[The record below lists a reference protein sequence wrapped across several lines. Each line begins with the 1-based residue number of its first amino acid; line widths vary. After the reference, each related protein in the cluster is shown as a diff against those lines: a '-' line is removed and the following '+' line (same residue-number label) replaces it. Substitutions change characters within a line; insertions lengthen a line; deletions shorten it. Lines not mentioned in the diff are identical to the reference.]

1 MKRFISL
8 RLTLCLFLLGMVCN
22 VSWAQPTV
30 SPAPA
35 DGQWA
40 AGTTWYQIKTGH
52 GNYLRSDVLQDGS
65 KLALTS
71 TNSAVEKASLWC
83 ITGNATDGFTFYNF
97 AKGPQ
102 APLGMTGSEANAY
115 AELVTDA
122 TGYTTTF
129 DFTESK
135 KTGGYWCVKE
145 HGSKNNYW
153 NKRSNR
159 LAYWNST
166 DAVNGWGNSGK
177 GDDGSALMFIEFAD
191 MGVFSTEAAP
201 KWYSVEFKTGGHFLT
216 DKGNGNI
223 LVTAAAADSEEE
235 YWMFIG
241 DDFGFKM
248 KSRKGNYVYYDTTAS
263 RFKTTNDANNA
274 TTLKFVAGTTEG
286 TWELQREG
294 SNNCMNQ
301 NGGTGVGAELGEWTK
316 GDGNNPFYLREFA
329 DMGVFSTEATPK
341 WYSLEFKT
349 GGHFLTD
356 KGNGNNLVTAA
367 AADSDE
373 EYWMFIGDAFGF
385 KMKSRFGNY
394 VYYDTSASRFK
405 TTNDVNNA
413 TALTFVAG
421 TTDGTW
427 ELQRVGSSKC
437 MNQNGG
443 TGVGVQLGEWNK
455 GDGNNPFYLN
465 EVEVFD
471 HFIAPVF
478 SNANNEHW
486 FMIQFANGNAHL
498 ASNGANDQA
507 VTANLRNVPSQWW
520 KFVGTAENF
529 QLVSKDGRYATIKS
543 GTATNGQTG
552 NLLHMVSNP
561 DANGFSIVASTNTN
575 YPNTYE
581 IIWNGASGKSFNQWG
596 GAGAGKSIGVW
607 DTGDNNNPLYIYM
620 PSPDLLSTFDIEG
633 ISSYT
638 PTSPLTLWYKN
649 AASNMEVS
657 DQWME
662 YSLPIGN
669 GQFGASI
676 FGGVARE
683 EVQFNEKTLWS
694 GTKDDNSSE
703 YGDYENFGSLY
714 IDDISEVFGEGKA
727 VKNYYRQLDLSNA
740 TASVHYTSTDGTI
753 NFTRE
758 YIASNPDKVVA
769 MRLTADAEEKISIK
783 VTLKA
788 GRPGLRA
795 TTSYADGKATFGGKL
810 ETITYNALAKVVP
823 TGGTMTT
830 DANGITVKG
839 ADEVLIILGGATDFD
854 AKSPNY
860 ISGTNG
866 LADLVSDRV
875 DAAATKGWSSL
886 YADHV
891 ADHKN
896 YFDRCNFVLDGAV
909 NNMPTDELIRQYANR
924 TTGTEDYALMLEQ
937 LYFAYGR
944 YLEMGSSRGVDLPA
958 NLQGIWNNS
967 SEPAW
972 NGDIHANINV
982 QMNYWPAEPTNLS
995 EMHMPF
1001 LNYIINMANSAE
1013 WKALAQ
1019 KKGSNRPEA
1028 WTMLTENNIFGGFG
1042 SFAQNAVINNAWYVS
1057 HLWQHYRYTLD
1068 QAFLEKAFPA
1078 MWGASMFWVD
1088 RLVLNTT
1095 DDTYECPNEY
1105 SPEHGPGAEN
1115 ATAHS
1120 QQLVWELFDN
1130 TLKAVAILGE
1140 SKVNADDL
1148 ATLRDRFSKLDKGL
1162 ATEVYDGQ
1170 WGTDR
1175 IASGTNI
1182 LREWKTSN
1190 YTAGTNGHRHMSHL
1204 MCLYPFNQITEGT
1217 DLFNAAI
1224 NSMLLRGDA
1233 STGWSMGWKINL
1245 WARALDGDHSHDI
1258 LELALR
1264 HHSVSGGGVYYNLY
1278 DSHSPFQIDG
1288 NFGACAGIAEMLMQS
1303 HTEVIDILPALP
1315 SVWQKGSITGLKAVG
1330 NFTVS
1335 LNWEKGKAQQ
1345 VTIVSHKGAPLKVR
1359 CNRGAIALADAKIT
1373 VDGTEVAIEVENGIA
1388 TIPCA
1393 QGQTVVID
1401 FTQEI
1406 TPATFTDNWTA
1417 SPVAPWSA
1425 TALSAG
1431 DIPEGVAVNG
1441 LAVHKAETAVTATR
1455 GGDVTIKFV
1464 YSGGSHKLNIL
1475 GVDLVDAE
1483 GTVVASDYH
1492 HGTTGGS
1499 HSNNNYTLTGVAA
1512 GDYTLR
1518 YFVGQGNGDALNQ
1531 TNGNITVTG
1540 LALTGVAPSKLPQA
1554 GKYYRIGYD
1563 FGGDAGVKYMQSTA
1577 SGVSEKAN
1585 ALLMTADKG
1594 EGSIFLVEE
1603 VGGNLRLK
1611 SVATGKY
1618 LKETNNNRGLA
1629 DEGANVTFTE
1639 GTDGKIKIAAT
1650 SYLHPNVSGT
1660 TYFVDRCGND
1670 GCAQHNLIVE
1680 EVKVRS
1686 LEVEGPAYVGA
1697 SATWNGE
1704 TKALPATWVIFDGIT
1719 ISDPTLSISCPE
1731 SYSFTNL
1738 TEGGS
1743 ALGQTVNIESLT
1755 ANRTITANFNIAFFS
1770 ASTAEKD
1777 LVPVR
1782 IRNVRNGEYTLRL
1795 NASDN
1800 YTGKTVNS
1808 GKTAYGEN
1816 EIWYLVGTEESFKI
1830 YNRVAGTG
1838 LHMVLAGT
1846 GGGSAASMNTTADNA
1861 DFCLVVKDNGYAI
1874 TPKANKEQSLNM
1886 HGGAGADIK
1895 LYGAGDG
1902 GSIWV
1907 VEKMD
1912 VNNPITLNV
1921 EVDKVWES
1929 SPRVAELTFSVDG
1942 VAGQTRILGSVEGQA
1957 LYLPLGATYK
1967 VSSMTYR
1974 GYTYNGC
1981 TDNEGVLTASY
1992 IANDERTLYYSP
2004 SASGKP
2010 YRIPAIATAP
2020 NGHIFAIADHR
2031 PCGNDIGYGE
2041 VDIMCR
2047 ISEDNGATWSD
2058 EFCIADGQGGDTN
2071 EMTTGYG
2078 DAAVVADRESNKLL
2092 VMMVCGKT
2100 VCHDGRWDKSKIGD
2114 TDATAVN
2121 RAARI
2126 YLTYNETTGEW
2137 EKSEIVEMT
2146 DHIYSLFLDG
2156 ETPTVTSMF
2165 IGSGKIC
2172 QSRVVKKG
2180 DYYRLYCSMWTRDGG
2195 NRVIYSDDFGG
2206 TWNVLGTIA
2215 DRPASGGDEPKVEEL
2230 PDGTVVLS
2238 SRKYNG
2244 RYFNLFKF
2252 ADDSYT
2258 TGTWGTV
2265 VSSNDVTDGLSFG
2278 GNSTNGEIY
2287 KVKAIHK
2294 ESGRIC
2300 DLMLQSIPTGSGRD
2314 NVGVYY
2320 KELDAAEYTPT
2331 TIAQNWTKGKHV
2343 SDKSSCY
2350 STMIMQED
2358 GRVAFLFE
2366 EAPGSYSIVYIPYT
2380 LEELTADK
2388 YSLYTVNSSIGQ
2400 YEIGTF
2406 YASEAMKIPAGVKAY
2421 VAEETP
2427 VMDGTDDEGKA
2438 VGTIT
2443 MRELE
2448 NLIPA
2453 KTGVVILGEANN
2465 YKFMPSISYGTEVE
2479 NNMLVG
2485 WEGDNV
2491 NAAPHA
2497 VALPTDGTTNY
2508 VLTVMNNAAGFYK
2521 KAAGFNVYNNKA
2533 YLNVA
2538 SKAGAIRLRFNNN
2551 DGTTDIIEVP
2561 TEVLNA
2567 NGEIYDLS
2575 GRRVEKAAK
2584 GVYIVNGKKV
2594 IF

>member
-1 MKRFISL
+1 MSNTNFLRCMLSL
-8 RLTLCLFLLGMVCN
+8 LLGLVCS
-22 VSWAQPTV
+22 VGWAHPKI
-30 SPAPA
+30 SPAPI

-40 AGTTWYQIKTGH
+40 EGTTWYQVQTKSGY
-52 GNYLRSDVLQDGS
+52 YLRGDNADTNGNVQMPSS
-65 KLALTS
+65 S
-71 TNSAVEKASLWC
+71 TLDAAALWC
-83 ITGNATDGFTFYNF
+83 VVGDAANGYTFYNM
-97 AKGPQ
+97 AKGATTPMCMNNSTSRAQ
-102 APLGMTGSEANAY
+102 FVALG
-115 AELVTDA
+115 TD
-122 TGYTTTF
+122 GYTATF
-129 DFTESK
+129 DFVSSQKTDESN
-135 KTGGYWCVKE
+135 TYWCVRKHTGE
-145 HGSKNNYW
+145 NNNYYW
-153 NKRSNR
+153 NPQGDPKQ
-159 LAYWNST
+159 LTYWNSSSAT
-166 DAVNGWGNSGK
+166 NDN
-177 GDDGSALMFIEFAD
+177 GSAFLFTEFKQVD
-191 MGVFSTEAAP
+191 ITTFSTEAAP
-201 KWYSVEFKTGGHFLT
+201 KWYSVEFKTGGNFIT
-216 DKGNGNI
+216 DKGNGNT
-223 LVTAAAADSEEE
+223 LVTA
-235 YWMFIG
+235 G
-241 DDFGFKM
+241 
-248 KSRKGNYVYYDTTAS
+248 
-263 RFKTTNDANNA
+263 
-274 TTLKFVAGTTEG
+274 
-286 TWELQREG
+286 
-294 SNNCMNQ
+294 
-301 NGGTGVGAELGEWTK
+301 
-316 GDGNNPFYLREFA
+316 
-329 DMGVFSTEATPK
+329 
-341 WYSLEFKT
+341 
-349 GGHFLTD
+349 
-356 KGNGNNLVTAA
+356 

-385 KMKSRFGNY
+385 KMKSRLGNY

-405 TTNDVNNA
+405 TTNDVENA
-413 TALTFVAG
+413 TLLTFVAG

-427 ELQRVGSSKC
+427 ELQRVGSAKC

-443 TGVGVQLGEWNK
+443 TGVGVQLGEWTT
-455 GDGNNPFYLN
+455 GDSNNPFYLN

-471 HFIAPVF
+471 HFIEPVF
-478 SNANNEHW
+478 SDANNEHW

-507 VTANLRNVPSQWW
+507 VTANLRNVSSQWW

-543 GTATNGQTG
+543 GTATNLQTG
-552 NLLHMVSNP
+552 NLLHMVSEP
-561 DANGFSIVASTNTN
+561 DANGFSIIESTNAN

-620 PSPDLLSTFDIEG
+620 PDPNLLSPFDIEG

-638 PTSPLTLWYKN
+638 PSSPLTLWYKN

-694 GTKDDNSSE
+694 GTKNDNSSE

-740 TASVHYTSTDGTI
+740 TASVHYTSTDGAI
-753 NFTRE
+753 SFTRE

-769 MRLTADAEEKISIK
+769 MRLTADADEKISIK

-795 TTSYADGKATFGGKL
+795 ETTYADGKATFGGKL

-823 TGGTMTT
+823 IGGTMTT
-830 DANGITVKG
+830 TADGITVKD

-854 AKSPNY
+854 AHSASY
-860 ISGTNG
+860 VSGTEG
-866 LADLVSDRV
+866 LTTLVSDRV
-875 DAAATKGWSSL
+875 DAAAEKGWNSL

-891 ADHKN
+891 ADHKT
-896 YFDRCNFVLDGAV
+896 YFDRCNFVLDGAA
-909 NNMPTDELIRQYANR
+909 NNMPTDDLIRQYANR

-1019 KKGSNRPEA
+1019 KKGSTRPEA

-1095 DDTYECPNEY
+1095 DDTYECPDEY

-1130 TLKAVAILGE
+1130 TLKAVEILGE
-1140 SKVNADDL
+1140 SKVNVDDL
-1148 ATLRDRFSKLDKGL
+1148 ATLRERFSKLDKGL

-1190 YTAGTNGHRHMSHL
+1190 YTAGANGHRHMSHL

-1288 NFGACAGIAEMLMQS
+1288 NFGACAGMAEMLMQS

-1335 LNWEKGKAQQ
+1335 LNWEEGKAQQ

-1359 CNRGAIALADAKIT
+1359 CNHGAVALADAKIT
-1373 VDGTEVAIEVENGIA
+1373 VNGAVVAVEMENGIA

-1393 QGQTVVID
+1393 EGQTVVID
-1401 FTQEI
+1401 FADIIDPNAKPIDGYYIMYSESSSGKGWVHYNGSEGRKYRVATDVDLSTGVTIEQAQYIWKLVNDNENGTFTLWNLGGNVYMPADASRNANMSAT
-1406 TPATFTDNWTA
+1406 TPANLAIEAVGGEGNDGKWFVSQTNYTNSGNTLYIHTNAPGGYPNLSYWDGKSVDGTSIRAMFTKVNLPETTYTINYMCGEEKVA
-1417 SPVAPWSA
+1417 STEVNYPTGLDVPEMLLQRDVPAGYLVQGNG
-1425 TALSAG
+1425 TLSG
-1431 DIPEGVAVNG
+1431 TTYTVN
-1441 LAVHKAETAVTATR
+1441 
-1455 GGDVTIKFV
+1455 
-1464 YSGGSHKLNIL
+1464 
-1475 GVDLVDAE
+1475 
-1483 GTVVASDYH
+1483 VVADI
-1492 HGTTGGS
+1492 
-1499 HSNNNYTLTGVAA
+1499 LPKA
-1512 GDYTLR
+1512 GDY
-1518 YFVGQGNGDALNQ
+1518 
-1531 TNGNITVTG
+1531 I
-1540 LALTGVAPSKLPQA
+1540 
-1554 GKYYRIGYD
+1554 RIGYD
-1563 FGGDAGVKYMQSTA
+1563 FGAAGVKYMQSTNSSVKGLA
-1577 SGVSEKAN
+1577 
-1585 ALLMTADKG
+1585 MTADKG

-1611 SVATGKY
+1611 SIATGKY
-1618 LKETNNNRGLA
+1618 LKEDGNSRGLY
-1629 DEGANVTFTE
+1629 DTGGNVTFTV
-1639 GTDGKIKIAAT
+1639 GTDGKIKIQAP
-1650 SYLHPNVSGT
+1650 SYLHANSSGDN
-1660 TYFVDRCGND
+1660 YFIDHCGSD
-1670 GCAQHNLIVE
+1670 GCAAHNLIVE
-1680 EVKVRS
+1680 E
-1686 LEVEGPAYVGA
+1686 LTLNILTINGPSYIGA

-1704 TKALPATWVIFDGIT
+1704 TKSLPATWGIYTGIT
-1719 ISDPTLSISCPE
+1719 ITNPTVTINCPA
-1731 SYSFTNL
+1731 SYNFTGL
-1738 TEGGS
+1738 TEEATS
-1743 ALGQTVNIESLT
+1743 LGNSIDIASLD
-1755 ANRTITANFNIAFFS
+1755 ADRIITANFTPDFFS
-1770 ASTAEKD
+1770 ASTAAGD

-1800 YTGKTVNS
+1800 YTGKAVNS

-1830 YNRVAGTG
+1830 YNRIAGTD

-1846 GGGSAASMNTTADNA
+1846 GSGSAASMNTTATNA
-1861 DFCLVVKDNGYAI
+1861 DFCLVAQSNGYAI
-1874 TPKANKEQSLNM
+1874 CPKANTGQSFNM
-1886 HGGAGADIK
+1886 HGGAGNDIK
-1895 LYGAGDG
+1895 LYGAGDD
-1902 GSIWV
+1902 GSVWV
-1907 VEKMD
+1907 IEKMD

-1921 EVDKVWES
+1921 VVDKVWES
-1929 SPRVAELTFSVDG
+1929 SPRVAELTFTIDG
-1942 VAGQTRILGSVEGQA
+1942 QAGQTRILGSVEGQK
-1957 LYLPLGATYK
+1957 LYIPAGATYE

-1981 TDNEGVLTASY
+1981 EDNDGVLTASY
-1992 IANDERTLYYSP
+1992 TANDERTLFYSP
-2004 SASGKP
+2004 RDGHP

-2020 NGHIFAIADHR
+2020 NGDIFAICDYR

-2041 VDIMCR
+2041 VDLVCR
-2047 ISEDNGATWSD
+2047 VSSDNGVTWT
-2058 EFCIADGQGGDTN
+2058 EERTIADGLGHINDGIWKMGFGDP
-2071 EMTTGYG
+2071 
-2078 DAAVVADRESNKLL
+2078 AIVADRESNKVL
-2092 VMMVCGKT
+2092 VMSVCGNRT
-2100 VCHDGRWDKSKIGD
+2100 CWDGNYGEGGDNENPNRVSRLYITYDEDKQEWVYGEPEEVTYDVYPKFVDKDGN
-2114 TDATAVN
+2114 VH
-2121 RAARI
+2121 AA
-2126 YLTYNETTGEW
+2126 
-2137 EKSEIVEMT
+2137 
-2146 DHIYSLFLDG
+2146 SLF
-2156 ETPTVTSMF
+2156 
-2165 IGSGKIC
+2165 IGAGKIC

-2180 DYYRLYCSMWTRDGG
+2180 EYYRLYCAVWNVTKTQRQHH
-2195 NRVIYSDDFGG
+2195 NYVIYSDDFGK
-2206 TWNVLGTIA
+2206 TWNVLG
-2215 DRPASGGDEPKVEEL
+2215 DLGYENSASKWGNEPKVEEL

-2244 RYFNLFKF
+2244 RYFNLFTF
-2252 ADDSYT
+2252 ADDTYT
-2258 TGTWGTV
+2258 TGSWMGEV
-2265 VSSNDVTDGLSFG
+2265 GSNEVTDGLSFG

-2287 KVKAIHK
+2287 KVKAVHK

-2300 DLMLQSIPTGSGRD
+2300 DLMFQSIPTGSGRD
-2314 NVGVYY
+2314 NVAIYY
-2320 KELDAAEYTPT
+2320 KEMEYNENGTNKYTST
-2331 TIAQNWTKGKHV
+2331 TFAQNWTKGIHV
-2343 SDKSSCY
+2343 STKGSCY
-2350 STMIMQED
+2350 STMISQAD
-2358 GRVAFLFE
+2358 GRIAFFFE
-2366 EAPGSYSIVYIPYT
+2366 EEPSGYCMVYIPYSI
-2380 LEELTADK
+2380 EELTGGAYAL
-2388 YSLYTVNSSIGQ
+2388 YSVNSTIGQ
-2400 YEIGTF
+2400 YKIGTF
-2406 YASEAMKIPAGVKAY
+2406 YASEAMQIPEGVKAY

-2427 VMDGTDDEGKA
+2427 VMDGEDAEGNA

-2465 YKFMPSISYGTEVE
+2465 YKFMPSISYGTAVDG
-2479 NNMLVG
+2479 NMLIG
-2485 WEGDNV
+2485 WESPENIATTLYDE
-2491 NAAPHA
+2491 

-2508 VLTVMNNAAGFYK
+2508 VLTVKNEAAGFYK
-2521 KAAGFNVYNNKA
+2521 KTADFKVYNNKA
-2533 YLNVA
+2533 YLNVPT
-2538 SKAGAIRLRFNNN
+2538 SVNAIRIRFDNN
-2551 DGTTDIIEVP
+2551 DGTTDIMEVP
-2561 TEVLNA
+2561 AEALDM
-2567 NGEIYDLS
+2567 NGEIYDLT
-2575 GRRVEKAAK
+2575 GRRVREA
-2584 GVYIVNGKKV
+2584 GRGIYIINGKKV
-2594 IF
+2594 LR

>member
-1 MKRFISL
+1 MLSL
-8 RLTLCLFLLGMVCN
+8 LLGLVCS
-22 VSWAQPTV
+22 VGWAQPKI
-30 SPAPA
+30 SPAPI

-40 AGTTWYQIKTGH
+40 EGTTWYQVQTKSGY
-52 GNYLRSDVLQDGS
+52 YLRGDNADTNGNVQMPSS
-65 KLALTS
+65 S
-71 TNSAVEKASLWC
+71 TLDAAALWC
-83 ITGNATDGFTFYNF
+83 IVDNDDNGYTFYNMEVGATTPMCMNNSTSRAQF
-97 AKGPQ
+97 VA
-102 APLGMTGSEANAY
+102 LGTEGYTSAFDFVASQK
-115 AELVTDA
+115 TDA
-122 TGYTTTF
+122 TNT
-129 DFTESK
+129 
-135 KTGGYWCVKE
+135 YWCVRK
-145 HGSKNNYW
+145 HTGGDNTYYW
-153 NKRSNR
+153 NPQGDPKQ
-159 LAYWNST
+159 LTYWNASNAT
-166 DAVNGWGNSGK
+166 NDN
-177 GDDGSALMFIEFAD
+177 GSAFLFTEFKQVD
-191 MGVFSTEAAP
+191 ITTFSTEAAP
-201 KWYSVEFKTGGHFLT
+201 KWYSVEFKTGGNFIT
-216 DKGNGNI
+216 DKGNGNT
-223 LVTAAAADSEEE
+223 LVTA
-235 YWMFIG
+235 G
-241 DDFGFKM
+241 
-248 KSRKGNYVYYDTTAS
+248 
-263 RFKTTNDANNA
+263 
-274 TTLKFVAGTTEG
+274 
-286 TWELQREG
+286 
-294 SNNCMNQ
+294 
-301 NGGTGVGAELGEWTK
+301 
-316 GDGNNPFYLREFA
+316 
-329 DMGVFSTEATPK
+329 
-341 WYSLEFKT
+341 
-349 GGHFLTD
+349 
-356 KGNGNNLVTAA
+356 

-385 KMKSRFGNY
+385 KMKSRLGNY

-405 TTNDVNNA
+405 TTNDVENA
-413 TALTFVAG
+413 TLLTFVAG

-427 ELQRVGSSKC
+427 ELQREGSSSC

-443 TGVGVQLGEWNK
+443 TGVGVELGEWTK

-465 EVEVFD
+465 EVEIFE
-471 HFIAPVF
+471 HFIEPQF
-478 SNANNEHW
+478 SDANNEYW
-486 FMIQFANGNAHL
+486 FMIRFANGNAHL

-507 VTANLRNVPSQWW
+507 VTANLRNVSSQWW
-520 KFVGTAENF
+520 KFVGTEENF
-529 QLVSKDGRYATIKS
+529 QLVSKDGRYVTLKN

-552 NLLHMVSNP
+552 NLLHMVSEP
-561 DANGFSIVASTNTN
+561 DAKGFSIIESANTD
-575 YPNTYE
+575 YPDTYE
-581 IIWNGASGKSFNQWG
+581 IVWNGASGKSFNQWG

-607 DTGDNNNPLYIYM
+607 DTGDSNNPLYIYM
-620 PSPDLLSTFDIEG
+620 PDPNLLSPFDIEG

-740 TASVHYTSTDGTI
+740 TASVHYTSTDGAI

-795 TTSYADGKATFGGKL
+795 TTTYAEGTATFGGKL

-830 DANGITVKG
+830 TADGITVKD

-854 AKSPNY
+854 GTNPNY
-860 ISGTNG
+860 VSGTDG
-866 LADLVSDRV
+866 LTALVSDRV

-891 ADHKN
+891 ADHKT
-896 YFDRCNFVLDGAV
+896 YFDRCNFVLDGAA

-1019 KKGSNRPEA
+1019 EKGSTRPEA

-1148 ATLRDRFSKLDKGL
+1148 ATLRERFSKLDKGL

-1190 YTAGTNGHRHMSHL
+1190 YTAGANGHRHMSHL

-1335 LNWEKGKAQQ
+1335 LNWEEGKAQQ

-1359 CNRGAIALADAKIT
+1359 CNHGAVALADAKIT
-1373 VDGTEVAIEVENGIA
+1373 VNGAVVAVEMENGIA

-1393 QGQTVVID
+1393 VGQTVVID
-1401 FTQEI
+1401 FADIIDPNAKPIDGYYIMYSESSSGKGWVHYNGTQDRKYRVATDVDLSTGVTIEQAQYI
-1406 TPATFTDNWTA
+1406 WKLVNDNENGTFTLWNLGGNVYMPADASRNANMSATTPANLAIEAVEGEGNEGKWFVSQTNYTNSGNTLYIHTNAPGGYPNLSYWDGKSVDGTSIRAMFTKVDLPETTYTINYMCGEEKVA
-1417 SPVAPWSA
+1417 S
-1425 TALSAG
+1425 T
-1431 DIPEGVAVNG
+1431 EVNYPTG
-1441 LAVHKAETAVTATR
+1441 LAVPEMLLQR
-1455 GGDVTIKFV
+1455 DVPAGYLVQGNGTL
-1464 YSGGSHKLNIL
+1464 SGTTYTVN
-1475 GVDLVDAE
+1475 
-1483 GTVVASDYH
+1483 VVADI
-1492 HGTTGGS
+1492 
-1499 HSNNNYTLTGVAA
+1499 LPKA
-1512 GDYTLR
+1512 GDY
-1518 YFVGQGNGDALNQ
+1518 
-1531 TNGNITVTG
+1531 I
-1540 LALTGVAPSKLPQA
+1540 
-1554 GKYYRIGYD
+1554 RIGYD
-1563 FGGDAGVKYMQSTA
+1563 FGAAGVKYMQSTA
-1577 SGVSEKAN
+1577 SNVSGKTN

-1618 LKETNNNRGLA
+1618 LKEDSNNRGLA
-1629 DEGANVTFTE
+1629 NEGGNVTFTE
-1639 GTDGKIKIAAT
+1639 GADGKIKIQAS
-1650 SYLHPNVSGT
+1650 SYLHANSSGDN
-1660 TYFVDRCGND
+1660 YFIDHCGSD

-1680 EVKVRS
+1680 EVEVRS

-1704 TKALPATWVIFDGIT
+1704 TKALPASWVIFDGIT
-1719 ISDPTLSISCPE
+1719 ISEPTLSISCPE

-1738 TEGGS
+1738 TEDS
-1743 ALGQTVNIESLT
+1743 SVLGETVEIESLT
-1755 ANRTITANFNIAFFS
+1755 ANRTITANFDIAFFS
-1770 ASTAEKD
+1770 ATYGEKW
-1777 LVPVR
+1777 VR
-1782 IRNVRNGEYTLRL
+1782 LQNCSKNDYFATMENVVVGGN
-1795 NASDN
+1795 
-1800 YTGKTVNS
+1800 
-1808 GKTAYGEN
+1808 GKTATLDYADEKQL
-1816 EIWYLVGTEESFKI
+1816 WCLVGTAESFVI
-1830 YNRVAGTG
+1830 YNKAAGKDLALKVTVATYGN
-1838 LHMVLAGT
+1838 
-1846 GGGSAASMNTTADNA
+1846 GSQATLENDTQASWKLIEQDFGFALVPTHNTNA
-1861 DFCLVVKDNGYAI
+1861 SNLGINMYA
-1874 TPKANKEQSLNM
+1874 
-1886 HGGAGADIK
+1886 GAGGYLK
-1895 LYGAGDG
+1895 LYGT
-1902 GSIWV
+1902 GSSNTGSYWV
-1907 VEKMD
+1907 VETVD
-1912 VNNPITLNV
+1912 VENPVTLNV
-1921 EVDKVWES
+1921 EVDQVWES
-1929 SPRVAELTFSVDG
+1929 SPRVAELTFTVNGKAS
-1942 VAGQTRILGSVEGQA
+1942 QTRILGNVEGQA
-1957 LYLPLGATYK
+1957 LYLPAGATYE

-1981 TDNEGVLTASY
+1981 EDNDGVLTASY
-1992 IANDERTLYYSP
+1992 TANDERTLFYSP
-2004 SASGKP
+2004 RDGHP

-2020 NGHIFAIADHR
+2020 NGDIFAICDYR

-2041 VDIMCR
+2041 VDLVCR
-2047 ISEDNGATWSD
+2047 VSSDNGVTWT
-2058 EFCIADGQGGDTN
+2058 EERTIADGLGHINDGIWKMGFGDP
-2071 EMTTGYG
+2071 
-2078 DAAVVADRESNKLL
+2078 AIVADRESNKVL
-2092 VMMVCGKT
+2092 VMSVCGNRT
-2100 VCHDGRWDKSKIGD
+2100 CWDGNYGEGGDNENPNRVSRLYITYDEDKQEWVYGEPEEVTYDVYPKFVDKDGN
-2114 TDATAVN
+2114 VH
-2121 RAARI
+2121 AA
-2126 YLTYNETTGEW
+2126 
-2137 EKSEIVEMT
+2137 
-2146 DHIYSLFLDG
+2146 SLF
-2156 ETPTVTSMF
+2156 
-2165 IGSGKIC
+2165 IGAGKIC

-2180 DYYRLYCSMWTRDGG
+2180 EYYRLYCAVWNVTKTQRQHH
-2195 NRVIYSDDFGG
+2195 NYVIYSDDFGK
-2206 TWNVLGTIA
+2206 TWNVLGA
-2215 DRPASGGDEPKVEEL
+2215 LGYENSASKWGNEPKVEEL

-2244 RYFNLFKF
+2244 RYFNLFTF
-2252 ADDSYT
+2252 ADDTYT
-2258 TGTWGTV
+2258 TGSWMGEV
-2265 VSSNDVTDGLSFG
+2265 GSNEVTDGLSFG

-2300 DLMLQSIPTGSGRD
+2300 DLMFQSIPTGNDRS
-2314 NVGVYY
+2314 NVAIYY
-2320 KELDAAEYTPT
+2320 KEMEYNENGTNKYTST
-2331 TIAQNWTKGKHV
+2331 TFAQNWTKGIHV
-2343 SDKSSCY
+2343 STKGSCY
-2350 STMIMQED
+2350 STMISQAD
-2358 GRVAFLFE
+2358 GRIAFFFE
-2366 EAPGSYSIVYIPYT
+2366 EEPSGYCMVYIPYSI
-2380 LEELTADK
+2380 EELTGGAYTL
-2388 YSLYTVNSSIGQ
+2388 YSVNSTIGQ

-2406 YASEAMKIPAGVKAY
+2406 YASEAMQIPEGVKAY

-2427 VMDGTDDEGKA
+2427 VMDGEDAEGNA

-2453 KTGVVILGEANN
+2453 KTGVVILGNPNN
-2465 YKFMPSISYGTEVE
+2465 YNFMPSISYGAEVA

-2485 WEGDNV
+2485 YEGNNV
-2491 NAAPHA
+2491 DADLKSE

-2508 VLTVMNNAAGFYK
+2508 VLTVKNEAAGFYK
-2521 KAAGFNVYNNKA
+2521 KDKGFYVYNNKA
-2533 YLNVA
+2533 YLNVPA
-2538 SKAGAIRLRFNNN
+2538 SMQTIRIRFDNN
-2551 DGTTDIIEVP
+2551 DGTTDIMEVP
-2561 TEVLNA
+2561 AEALDM
-2567 NGEIYDLS
+2567 NGEIYDLT
-2575 GRRVEKAAK
+2575 GRRVREA
-2584 GVYIVNGKKV
+2584 GRGIYIINGRKV
-2594 IF
+2594 LR